1 MTRPPPLQLRLD
13 NMLPNLGIQPPKSL
27 FTRIYETNWRGL
39 VLALSVINALR
50 FALQAVCDNNSFHDV
65 DVDHDQHLLN
75 LAHVSFTLSVM
86 YTWACIIEIY
96 GVFTSLFPRQCL
108 IRAYTVL
115 SFLSI
120 LLVTAAGMINTIAY
134 FMFADDLVKECV
146 ALASTGKMDMR
157 SLFRSEAWRTNYA
170 NPIPTGIA
178 QTQCLTTFHKESATQ
193 VLSVI
198 LFSLIPSTICFLIVW
213 TWGRQVRDSGHAAY
227 LGKSHFGRG
236 MCCFRGLCCF
246 GGCFGGGAAAAAG
259 ARHGGRSGIRMEEYS
274 PLYHAGSPAPDTAHS
289 HHATTQSQ
297 PTKPM
302 KQVVK
307 VTRATIPVA
316 SMSNVPPPPAAKP
329 RPPPLP
335 VAPIPQMT
343 QVNHQSVSATENFHT
358 MSPFSLESPGSSY
371 GVSPGPPSF
380 AGGYDHGY
388 DYYQE
393 DGNVYQYGY
402 EHTDPAQYG
411 LGYVEEGGL
420 DVWSQRDGDISL
432 HPQAQPGQSAQPA
445 QPAQAP
451 PARGRGEYWFV

>member
-13 NMLPNLGIQPPKSL
+13 NMLPNMGIQPPKSL
-27 FTRIYETNWRGL
+27 FTRIYETNWRAL
-39 VLALSVINALR
+39 VLALSTINALR
-50 FALQAVCDNNSFHDV
+50 FALQANNSFHDV

-86 YTWACIIEIY
+86 YTWACVIEVY
-96 GVFTSLFPRQCL
+96 GVFSSLFPRQCL

-146 ALASTGKMDMR
+146 ALASAGKMDMR

-170 NPIPTGIA
+170 NPVPAGIA
-178 QTQCLTTFHKESATQ
+178 QTQCLTTFHSESATQ
-193 VLSVI
+193 ILSVI
-198 LFSLIPSTICFLIVW
+198 LFSLVPSTVCFLIVW
-213 TWGRQVRDSGHAAY
+213 TWGRQVRDSGHVAY
-227 LGKSHFGRG
+227 LGKSHMGR

-246 GGCFGGGAAAAAG
+246 GGFFGGGAVGAG
-259 ARHGGRSGIRMEEYS
+259 ARRGGRSAIRMEEYS
-274 PLYHAGSPAPDTAHS
+274 PLYHAGSPAADTPHS
-289 HHATTQSQ
+289 HHAASQSQ
-297 PTKPM
+297 LSKPA
-302 KQVVK
+302 KQVAKVK
-307 VTRATIPVA
+307 VTRATIPAA
-316 SMSNVPPPPAAKP
+316 SISKVPGPPVVKP

-380 AGGYDHGY
+380 AGRYDHGY

-393 DGNVYQYGY
+393 DGAVYQYCH
-402 EHTDPAQYG
+402 EPADPAQYG

-420 DVWSQRDGDISL
+420 DVWNRRDGDISL
-432 HPQAQPGQSAQPA
+432 QRQAQPGQLAQPI

-451 PARGRGEYWFV
+451 PVRGRGEYWFV